1 MVSFPDEKRMDSF
14 DRQQPRLTALYHGY
28 LQKHDARLFI
38 KQVMDDYNE
47 SSLIRL
53 TGSVSTETRRAAA
66 LALGFVG
73 TYQANDSLGHLLQD
87 RDRTVRLLAEGS
99 LKSVWS
105 RDGSEEQRQRL
116 YAVMRFIAVQNFG
129 EAMCLANVLLDEY
142 PLYIEARNQRAIALF
157 ALKRFEDA
165 IEDCRIVL
173 DLNPFHFGAAIG
185 MGHAYL
191 QLQNK
196 PEAIECFQR
205 ALAINPNL
213 EAVRRHLNRLTQS
226 WTI

>member
-1 MVSFPDEKRMDSF
+1 MVSLPEDKRMDSHSK
-14 DRQQPRLTALYHGY
+14 QQPRLTTLYFDY
-28 LQKHDARLFI
+28 LQQHNVRSFI
-38 KQVMDDYNE
+38 EQAMKYYNE

-53 TGSVSTETRRAAA
+53 TEAVCVETRRAAA
-66 LALGFVG
+66 LTLGFVG
-73 TYQANDSLGHLLQD
+73 TYQANDSLGHLLKD

-105 RDGSEEQRQRL
+105 RDGSEEQRQGL
-116 YAVMRFIAVQNFG
+116 YTVMRLIALQNFG
-129 EAMCLANVLLDEY
+129 EAVNLANILLDEY
-142 PLYIEARNQRAIALF
+142 PFYVEARNQRAIALF
-157 ALKRFEDA
+157 ALKKFEDS
-165 IEDCRIVL
+165 IEDSRMVL

-191 QLQNK
+191 QLRNK

-213 EAVRRHLNRLTQS
+213 EAVRRHLERLTQS
-226 WTI
+226 WMI